1 MRNGRKHEGS
11 ASYRMNHRQHPDVI
25 QSVAVAYAVLFLKLE
40 NIGLNKIKVSEM
52 GKYFDVLR
60 IIVSAS
66 KEGVVH
72 NRSFFVILTTDSF
85 EALTKISIETFVQN
99 RENIGLVFTA
109 KKRLSFPID
118 DRYRRI
124 RLPAMKQ
131 K

>member
-60 IIVSAS
+60 IICHTEK
-66 KEGVVH
+66 KEERESH
-72 NRSFFVILTTDSF
+72 
-85 EALTKISIETFVQN
+85 QN
-99 RENIGLVFTA
+99 R
-109 KKRLSFPID
+109 
-118 DRYRRI
+118 
-124 RLPAMKQ
+124 
-131 K
+131 

>member
-52 GKYFDVLR
+52 GKYF
-60 IIVSAS
+60 VSAS

-85 EALTKISIETFVQN
+85 EALFISYF
-99 RENIGLVFTA
+99 
-109 KKRLSFPID
+109 K
-118 DRYRRI
+118 
-124 RLPAMKQ
+124 PAGIW
-131 K
+131 

>member
-60 IIVSAS
+60 IICHT
-66 KEGVVH
+66 E
-72 NRSFFVILTTDSF
+72 
-85 EALTKISIETFVQN
+85 
-99 RENIGLVFTA
+99 
-109 KKRLSFPID
+109 KKRVSVLFSGVSYDCPNGHF
-118 DRYRRI
+118 
-124 RLPAMKQ
+124 
-131 K
+131 